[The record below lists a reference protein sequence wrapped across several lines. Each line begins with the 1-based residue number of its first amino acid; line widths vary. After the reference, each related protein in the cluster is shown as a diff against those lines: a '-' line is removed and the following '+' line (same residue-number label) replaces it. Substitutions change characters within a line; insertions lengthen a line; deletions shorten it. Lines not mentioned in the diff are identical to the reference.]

1 VPKGRPLNATCER
14 PSCTLVGHGRFRCA
28 RLVPDPGRVF
38 PAPLISVSVR
48 VSFGVPPS
56 PFSLAFQANPP
67 RNNLRALVLYSTP
80 LGVLVLTC
88 ECRIPRT
95 CYSREWTTPSRGYGD
110 PPKRKTEN
118 KHSSRL
124 APSASCSAC
133 SGVMVRGAPTTTHV
147 YGGDRHTQNGPGHPE
162 LYSALGTLPCYLT
175 VAMARILRG
184 TATLPLSLMTDCL
197 RGLCT
202 STSIVH
208 SPLSRTNCGERFSL
222 PKLALTSP
230 ILTLENRR

>member
-95 CYSREWTTPSRGYGD
+95 CYSREWTT
-110 PPKRKTEN
+110 
-118 KHSSRL
+118 